1 VIIFL
6 LIGLVLLG
14 TAVALISRGVIAA
27 RLRTVD
33 SLGQI
38 GRYGFAGGA
47 PDIAP
52 TDGLRGFFDSTASSI
67 GLFLTE
73 RLKLMNEERLRKTLV
88 SAGMY
93 GTSPRMLIGYQLLA
107 GVAFPALWI
116 WIALGAGASASLTI
130 IAALFFAGIGWF
142 GPGFVVQRRAEGRMY
157 RIDRNMPELI
167 DLLVVTVEAG
177 LSLSAALQL
186 AGDRL
191 KGPLGDELRIVLQEQ
206 RMGLTP
212 VQALEN
218 MVGRCPTPAV
228 ESFTRAMV
236 QGQLLGVSIGQILRS
251 LAVEMRKRRRAAAEQ
266 QAQKAPIKM
275 LFPLVFM
282 IFPALFVVILGPAIV
297 SIFHALRHG

>member
-1 VIIFL
+1 MI
-6 LIGLVLLG
+6 VLLLLG
-14 TAVALISRGVIAA
+14 LLLLAAAVALVSRGVIAA

-33 SLGQI
+33 TLGQI
-38 GRYGFAGGA
+38 GHYGFVGGLELE
-47 PDIAP
+47 P
-52 TDGLRGFFDSTASSI
+52 TGGVRGFFDSAAA
-67 GLFLTE
+67 GLGQLITE
-73 RLKLMNEERLRKTLV
+73 RLKLMNEERLRKNLIA
-88 SAGMY
+88 AGMY
-93 GTSPRMLIGYQLLA
+93 TTSPRTVVGYQLLA
-107 GVAFPALWI
+107 AFGLPALWV
-116 WIALGAGASASLTI
+116 WLAIAAGASATLTI
-130 IAALFFAGIGWF
+130 LAVFFIAVIGWF
-142 GPGFVVQRRAEGRMY
+142 GPGFLIQQRAEGRLY

-186 AGDRL
+186 AGDRM

-218 MVGRCPTPAV
+218 MVKRCPTPAV

-251 LAVEMRKRRRAAAEQ
+251 LAIEMRKRRRAHAEQ

-282 IFPALFVVILGPAIV
+282 IFPALFVVILGPAV
-297 SIFHALRHG
+297 VAIFDALRS

>member
-1 VIIFL
+1 MILIL

-14 TAVALISRGVIAA
+14 VAVALITRGVISA
-27 RLRTVD
+27 RLRTADNLV
-33 SLGQI
+33 QI
-38 GRYGFAGGA
+38 GHYGFAA
-47 PDIAP
+47 TPELKP
-52 TDGLRGFFDSTASSI
+52 TGGLRGVLDSVANGI
-67 GLFLTE
+67 GDILTV
-73 RLKLMNEERLRKTLV
+73 RLNIMNEERLRKTLI

-93 GTSPRMLIGYQLLA
+93 NTSPRMLVGYQLLA
-107 GVAFPALWI
+107 GLGLPTLWI
-116 WIALGAGASASLTI
+116 WLAIATGVTAKLTI
-130 IAALFFAGIGWF
+130 IATLLLAVLGWF
-142 GPGFVVQRRAEGRMY
+142 IPGFIVQRRAEGRIY
-157 RIDRNMPELI
+157 RIDRGMPELI

-186 AGDRL
+186 AGERMT
-191 KGPLGDELRIVLQEQ
+191 GPLGDELRIVLQEQ

-218 MVGRCPTPAV
+218 MVKRCPTPAV

-251 LAVEMRKRRRAAAEQ
+251 LAIEMRKRRRAHAEQ

-282 IFPALFVVILGPAIV
+282 IFPALFVVILGPAV
-297 SIFHALRHG
+297 VAIFDALRG